1 MTDHHVH
8 IGQFNEI
15 YYELCGNSNVEWY
28 DSIGKSSAPDYHS
41 AIWIPVRRKNK
52 E

>member
-15 YYELCGNSNVEWY
+15 YYDALEEEYEANCGLL
-28 DSIGKSSAPDYHS
+28 P
-41 AIWIPVRRKNK
+41 
-52 E
+52 

>member
-15 YYELCGNSNVEWY
+15 YYDALKLFAL
-28 DSIGKSSAPDYHS
+28 IRKTF
-41 AIWIPVRRKNK
+41 RKN
-52 E
+52 ENH